1 MLKYLLEES
10 FYFLISQQFSFI
22 ILTVCLIRIPS
33 MILDILFKEITLTET
48 ASTSKVAELVAK
60 WKENWLVTYDLVV
73 DVNNFIG
80 WPFFLYIIYGFFIFV
95 TLNFL
100 VLYRLLGIDQHN
112 FSTNGIIMY
121 QVLKFFA
128 CFCLLAFEAEKL
140 PSKVN
145 CWIKMATGWTIMN
158 RVFNFQ
164 VSNISKQLRHV
175 KVSVYA
181 IQNQVSLS

>member
-1 MLKYLLEES
+1 MLTISLLSLPERFELQS
-10 FYFLISQQFSFI
+10 KNGLLNHLMLECFYFLISQQFSFI

-100 VLYRLLGIDQHN
+100 VLYRLLGIDQQN
-112 FSTNGIIMY
+112 FSTNGIVMY

-145 CWIKMATGWTIMN
+145 C
-158 RVFNFQ
+158 
-164 VSNISKQLRHV
+164 
-175 KVSVYA
+175 
-181 IQNQVSLS
+181 